1 LPIVAV
7 FQYEIHPMGLLGEL
21 AEVKVEDVKIDSEVA
36 SGPDPTR
43 PVAAD
48 RVGLGAVFCVA
59 VAASLGVWPWLGVSM
74 FADEGATVYSAH
86 LSWSNLWAQS
96 QHVDL
101 VLLPY
106 YVLIHY
112 WQMVSGNIA
121 WVRALS
127 LLAFFGTIVTIG
139 WIGIRIA
146 DRWCGI
152 IASVLTATS
161 TLLVEKSLNARPY
174 ELSSFLVV
182 LCAVS
187 LFKWLEDSRA
197 RRLWAFSV
205 LAVLATAMQ
214 LFSLLAPASMLV
226 CVLLVRP
233 ELIAQRL
240 RVLRAPVALLAIVS
254 CA

>member
-7 FQYEIHPMGLLGEL
+7 FQYEIHPMGLLSEL

-121 WVRALS
+121 WVRAVAFG
-127 LLAFFGTIVTIG
+127 LL
-139 WIGIRIA
+139 RNHCH
-146 DRWCGI
+146 D
-152 IASVLTATS
+152 
-161 TLLVEKSLNARPY
+161 
-174 ELSSFLVV
+174 
-182 LCAVS
+182 
-187 LFKWLEDSRA
+187 WLDWHTHRGE
-197 RRLWAFSV
+197 
-205 LAVLATAMQ
+205 M
-214 LFSLLAPASMLV
+214 
-226 CVLLVRP
+226 VRHH
-233 ELIAQRL
+233 RL
-240 RVLRAPVALLAIVS
+240 RSDCHKHASR
-254 CA
+254 